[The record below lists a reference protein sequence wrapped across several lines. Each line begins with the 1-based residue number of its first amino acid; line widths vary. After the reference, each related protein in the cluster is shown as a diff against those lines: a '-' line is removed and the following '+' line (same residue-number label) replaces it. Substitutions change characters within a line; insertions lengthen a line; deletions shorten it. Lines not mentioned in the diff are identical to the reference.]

1 MPYPRRK
8 PTARNAL
15 TLFASAALLASTLA
29 TPAAAGPAATHVVG
43 LFDRIC
49 YANMPDIDEV
59 ETLAANA
66 GWEAV
71 TGSDLDAY
79 RPAAEPEVLKAW
91 SFSEDGANFSLAVTK
106 SAMDDQ
112 AKTDFPEFSDGIN
125 VACSLILTSS
135 EAASAAI
142 GAELEKLVERKADS
156 TYDEGP
162 FDVSAWSGG
171 NDQLHVL
178 LYHYAPKSG
187 APGGLLSMTVFLK
200 P

>member
-1 MPYPRRK
+1 MPYPRRE
-8 PTARNAL
+8 PTSRSAL
-15 TLFASAALLASTLA
+15 TLLGSALIAFTLTASAAAE
-29 TPAAAGPAATHVVG
+29 PAATHVVS
-43 LFDRIC
+43 LFDRLC

-59 ETLAANA
+59 ETLAVNA
-66 GWEAV
+66 GWDAV
-71 TGSDLDAY
+71 TGGDLEAY
-79 RPAAEPEVLKAW
+79 RPAAEPEILKAW
-91 SFSEDGANFSLAVTK
+91 SFSDDGANFSLAITK

-112 AKTDFPEFSDGIN
+112 AKADFPEFSDGTN
-125 VACSLILTSS
+125 VACSLVLTSS
-135 EAASAAI
+135 KAASAAI
-142 GAELEKLVERKADS
+142 GAELEKLVERQADS

-171 NDQLHVL
+171 NEQLHVL